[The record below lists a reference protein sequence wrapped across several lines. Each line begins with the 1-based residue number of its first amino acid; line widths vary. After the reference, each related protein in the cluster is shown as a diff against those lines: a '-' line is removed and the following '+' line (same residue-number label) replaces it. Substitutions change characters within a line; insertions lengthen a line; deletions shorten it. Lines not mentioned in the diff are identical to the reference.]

1 MKRFGIFNCRKH
13 FTANDHYCIII
24 YFKKLVF
31 KVCLTIKFPIPMN
44 EREREREK
52 QTLKV
57 LKLVVDK
64 SFMRIISAVSLL
76 T

>member
-13 FTANDHYCIII
+13 FTANDQYCITI

-31 KVCLTIKFPIPMN
+31 KVCLTIKFPI
-44 EREREREK
+44 EREREK

>member
-1 MKRFGIFNCRKH
+1 
-13 FTANDHYCIII
+13 
-24 YFKKLVF
+24 
-31 KVCLTIKFPIPMN
+31 MN
-44 EREREREK
+44 ERERERERESEREREREREK